1 MTEMLIEAVFM
12 AFMIGGIVGAAI
24 VLSLKSS
31 RLWGRQDDEDAVELT
46 PVRARTTRRYRR

>member
-24 VLSLKSS
+24 AFSLKSS
-31 RLWGRQDDEDAVELT
+31 RLWGRQGDKDAVDLT
-46 PVRARTTRRYRR
+46 PVHARTTRRYRR